1 MKNFSNRALVAM
13 VAVLG
18 LMVASGAMA
27 ASADLTSSIT
37 SGPATIAP
45 GATGDYTVAYGNNGP
60 DEALNAYLN
69 INLPAGVP
77 ASFDEVTQDQIDIME
92 ASYTDSLG
100 NAPLTFADSSCEG
113 LLIQVQGPSET
124 RPDPLGSMT
133 SGASGEVGFSI
144 PFPMDNPKSGTVEV
158 TEPADLAGSLLH
170 LGTGCDDCAD
180 LSSCFGARLTAVT
193 GTPTPW
199 EVVSDGT
206 AAPTEGCNELVDFT
220 AGNIAVIRRGTC
232 DFGLKALNAEN
243 AGASAV
249 VIVNSTTPA
258 PDQLIPGMAAG
269 DFGTLVTI
277 PTVMITFNAG
287 EPIIAAI
294 EGGATVMGVVGGKA
308 SPEMTFSTDSFHSV
322 AADTDPDPSNDGGA
336 LVTML
341 SGGGG
346 TAPTASFQYA
356 PANPTEGQSIQ
367 FADTSTGGPT
377 SWAWDFGDGES
388 TTDQNP
394 THAFAAAGTYTVSLT
409 ATNAD
414 GSDTASETVTVAGGG
429 GELNNFYFVAA
440 AAKAAGAEGTFF
452 LTDADIQNAG
462 TTTANYQFLWLPRNT
477 DNATPMASTGFTLG
491 AGMAV
496 RYTDVLGAAFGLED
510 GALGAL
516 AVISDS
522 SDLLLM
528 SRTYNATDTGTF
540 GQAIPGM
547 AMDQLI
553 PENTRMRVLFMTQND
568 DYRSNLGIM
577 NGTGFPM
584 TVNWER
590 FGPDGVS
597 IGTGSV
603 DLAAW
608 GNTQINTVFSD
619 VAPIEAAYV
628 DVWTTTTGGMFGA
641 YGSVLDALTG
651 DPTTVMPQ

>member
-100 NAPLTFADSSCEG
+100 NAPLTFADSACEG

-158 TEPADLAGSLLH
+158 TAPANLAGPLLH
-170 LGTGCDDCAD
+170 SKTGCDDCAD
-180 LSSCFGARLTAVT
+180 LSSCFGARLTSVT
-193 GTPTPW
+193 GSETPW

-206 AAPTEGCNELVDFT
+206 AAASEGCNELVDFT

-232 DFGLKALNAEN
+232 DFGIKALNAEN
-243 AGASAV
+243 AGASAAV
-249 VIVNSTTPA
+249 VVNSTTPA
-258 PDQLIPGMAAG
+258 ADQVILMGAG

-277 PTVMITFNAG
+277 PTVMITFNDG
-287 EPIIAAI
+287 EAIIAAI
-294 EGGATVMGVVGGKA
+294 EGGATVTGLVGGKA
-308 SPEMTFSTDSFHSV
+308 SPEMTFSTDIFHSV

-341 SGGGG
+341 AGGGA
-346 TAPTASFQYA
+346 APTASFQYA
-356 PANPTEGQSIQ
+356 PANPTEGQSVQ
-367 FADTSTGGPT
+367 FADTSNGGPT
-377 SWAWDFGDGES
+377 SWAWDFGDGNS
-388 TTDQNP
+388 STDQNP
-394 THAFAAAGTYTVSLT
+394 THSFAAAGTYTVSLT
-409 ATNAD
+409 ATNAN
-414 GSDTASETVTVAGGG
+414 GSDVASELITVTGGGG
-429 GELNNFYFVAA
+429 GELTNFYFFSA
-440 AAKAAGAEGTFF
+440 AAKAAGAEGAFF

-462 TTTANYQFLWLPRNT
+462 TTSATYKFLWLPRDT
-477 DNATPMASTGFTLG
+477 DNAMPTESAEFTLG

-496 RYTDVLGAAFGLED
+496 RYTDVLGAAFGVED
-510 GALGAL
+510 GAVGAL
-516 AVISDS
+516 AVVSDS
-522 SDLLLM
+522 ADLLLM

-577 NGTGFPM
+577 NGTGSPM

-597 IGTGSV
+597 IDTGSME
-603 DLAAW
+603 LAAW
-608 GNTQINTVFSD
+608 GNAQLNRVFSD

-641 YGSVLDALTG
+641 YGSVLDQLTS

>member
-37 SGPATIAP
+37 SGPETIAP

-60 DEALNAYLN
+60 DQANNAYLN

-77 ASFDEVTQDQIDIME
+77 ASFDEVTQDQVDIME

-100 NAPLTFADSSCEG
+100 NAPLTFADSFCEG

-124 RPDPLGSMT
+124 RPDPLDFMS

-144 PFPMDNPKSGTVEV
+144 PFPMDNPMSGTVEV
-158 TEPADLAGSLLH
+158 TAPADLAGPLFHSR
-170 LGTGCDDCAD
+170 TTCDDCAD
-180 LSSCFGARLTAVT
+180 LSSCFGGRLTAVS
-193 GTPTPW
+193 GAETPW
-199 EVVSDGT
+199 EVVSDGSADAT
-206 AAPTEGCNELVDFT
+206 LGCNELVDFT
-220 AGNIAVIRRGTC
+220 AGNIAVIRRGAC

-243 AGASAV
+243 AGASAA
-249 VIVNSTTPA
+249 VIVNSTTPTA
-258 PDQLIPGMAAG
+258 DQVIAMGAG

-277 PTVMITFNAG
+277 PTVMISFNDG

-294 EGGATVMGVVGGKA
+294 EGGATVTGIVGGKA
-308 SPEMTFSTDSFHSV
+308 SPETIFTTDAFHAV
-322 AADTDPDPSNDGGA
+322 AADTDPDPSNDGGTFITT
-336 LVTML
+336 LT
-341 SGGGG
+341 GGGG
-346 TAPTASFQYA
+346 TPPTASFQYA
-356 PANPTEGQSIQ
+356 PLNPTAGQSIQ
-367 FADTSTGGPT
+367 FADTSTGSPT
-377 SWAWDFGDGES
+377 SWAWDFGDGS
-388 TTDQNP
+388 SSTDQNP
-394 THAFAAAGTYTVSLT
+394 SHAFAAAGNYTVSLT

-414 GSDTASETVTVAGGG
+414 GSDTASEMVAVTGGG
-429 GELNNFYFVAA
+429 GSELTNFYFYSA
-440 AAKAAGAEGTFF
+440 AAKAEGAEGAFF

-462 TTTANYQFLWLPRNT
+462 TTSATYKFLWLPRDT
-477 DNATPMASTGFTLG
+477 DNATPTDSAEFTLG

-496 RYTDVLGAAFGLED
+496 RYTDVLGAAFGVED
-510 GALGAL
+510 GAVGAL
-516 AVISDS
+516 AVVSDS
-522 SDLLLM
+522 PDLLLM

-553 PENTRMRVLFMTQND
+553 PENTRVRVLFMTQND
-568 DYRSNLGIM
+568 DYRSNLGLM
-577 NGTGFPM
+577 NGTGSPM

-597 IGTGSV
+597 IDTGSME
-603 DLAAW
+603 LPAW
-608 GNTQINTVFSD
+608 GNAQLNRVFND

-628 DVWTTTTGGMFGA
+628 DVWTTTTGGLFGT
-641 YGSVLDALTG
+641 YGSVLDQLTS